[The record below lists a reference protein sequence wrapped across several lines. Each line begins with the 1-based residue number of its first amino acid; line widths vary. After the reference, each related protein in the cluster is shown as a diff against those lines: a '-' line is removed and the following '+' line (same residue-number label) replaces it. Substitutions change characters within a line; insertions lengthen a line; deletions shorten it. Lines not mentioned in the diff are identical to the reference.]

1 MLGREPEVLEGAAE
15 PRARRARR
23 VQEHKLDV
31 SQSQNKLCIGRIAY
45 FKIIFFVMIFN
56 FL

>member
-1 MLGREPEVLEGAAE
+1 MLGREPEVLEGAVE

-45 FKIIFFVMIFN
+45 LKIIFLLMMFK